1 MASSPSFSPS
11 RFLRSANPSC
21 SVPETARRRLLLSE
35 TRLPLLLLRC
45 FCCCCCSSSSSSKPL
60 DVSSSSSRFPQ
71 SRPLRSSFSPPPFRE
86 PRRRLKLKSKDF
98 RAMNEPKRPTM
109 IPERK
114 DDDEDDEDE
123 EDDDDIFIIF
133 FVRGV
138 CCDKN
143 QHKKF
148 RVAH

>member
-35 TRLPLLLLRC
+35 TRLPLLLR
-45 FCCCCCSSSSSSKPL
+45 CCCCSSSSSSSSKPL

-71 SRPLRSSFSPPPFRE
+71 SRPLFSSFSPPPFRE
-86 PRRRLKLKSKDF
+86 RRRRLKLKSKDF

-109 IPERK
+109 IPERN
-114 DDDEDDEDE
+114 DDDEDEDEDE
-123 EDDDDIFIIF
+123 DEDVFINL
-133 FVRGV
+133 FVR
-138 CCDKN
+138 
-143 QHKKF
+143 
-148 RVAH
+148 